1 MRKVVAAEYL
11 TLDGVTEDPGPSGDF
26 AKRGWTIPYWNDEL
40 SKSQSDLLFASD
52 ALLLGRVTYEEFAA
66 AWPSRSG
73 DPFTDRMNSLPK
85 FVASKTLKGPLKWNA
100 TLLKGDVADEVA
112 KLKKQ
117 SGQTLLIYGSGAL
130 VNTLMQRNLIDSYQL
145 MIYPIVLGSG
155 ERFFRAGLDTTLSL
169 SDAKT
174 TAAGVAVLT
183 YHGQRTIDDRQA
195 HAVALGR
202 HTLVWSSRV
211 AGGARR
217 VRHPAERAAPR
228 AGAGLPRADSVL
240 RIGLGGVL
248 PLARSGGLRPTC
260 VLDRPE
266 RLEIHWSGIPDGVR
280 GGDVAGRF
288 RLAGRARRYCD
299 GGYRTLGRCARRGG
313 RRIPLEQGVPR
324 LESLWDRRLRGRRP
338 PRHAKRF

>member
-1 MRKVVAAEYL
+1 MRQVVAAEYL

-66 AWPSRSG
+66 AWPLRSG

-85 FVASKTLKGPLKWNA
+85 FVASKTLKRPLKWNA

-117 SGQTLLIYGSGAL
+117 SGQNLLIYGSGAL
-130 VNTLMQRNLIDSYQL
+130 VNTLVPRNLIDMYQL

-183 YHGQRTIDDRQA
+183 Y
-195 HAVALGR
+195 
-202 HTLVWSSRV
+202 
-211 AGGARR
+211 
-217 VRHPAERAAPR
+217 
-228 AGAGLPRADSVL
+228 
-240 RIGLGGVL
+240 
-248 PLARSGGLRPTC
+248 
-260 VLDRPE
+260 
-266 RLEIHWSGIPDGVR
+266 
-280 GGDVAGRF
+280 
-288 RLAGRARRYCD
+288 
-299 GGYRTLGRCARRGG
+299 
-313 RRIPLEQGVPR
+313 VPR
-324 LESLWDRRLRGRRP
+324 PKDHR
-338 PRHAKRF
+338 

>member
-26 AKRGWTIPYWNDEL
+26 AKRGWTVPYWNDEL

-52 ALLLGRVTYEEFAA
+52 ALVLGRVTYEEFAA
-66 AWPSRSG
+66 AWSSRLG

-100 TLLKGDVADEVA
+100 TLLQGDVADEVA

-117 SGQTLLIYGSGAL
+117 SGQNLLIYGSGAL
-130 VNTLMQRNLIDSYQL
+130 VNTLIQRNLIDMYQL

-183 YHGQRTIDDRQA
+183 Y
-195 HAVALGR
+195 
-202 HTLVWSSRV
+202 
-211 AGGARR
+211 
-217 VRHPAERAAPR
+217 
-228 AGAGLPRADSVL
+228 
-240 RIGLGGVL
+240 
-248 PLARSGGLRPTC
+248 
-260 VLDRPE
+260 
-266 RLEIHWSGIPDGVR
+266 
-280 GGDVAGRF
+280 
-288 RLAGRARRYCD
+288 
-299 GGYRTLGRCARRGG
+299 
-313 RRIPLEQGVPR
+313 VPR
-324 LESLWDRRLRGRRP
+324 PKDHR
-338 PRHAKRF
+338 

>member
-1 MRKVVAAEYL
+1 MRQVVAAEYL

-66 AWPSRSG
+66 AWPLRSG

-85 FVASKTLKGPLKWNA
+85 FVASKTLKRPLKWNA

-183 YHGQRTIDDRQA
+183 Y
-195 HAVALGR
+195 
-202 HTLVWSSRV
+202 
-211 AGGARR
+211 
-217 VRHPAERAAPR
+217 
-228 AGAGLPRADSVL
+228 
-240 RIGLGGVL
+240 
-248 PLARSGGLRPTC
+248 
-260 VLDRPE
+260 
-266 RLEIHWSGIPDGVR
+266 
-280 GGDVAGRF
+280 
-288 RLAGRARRYCD
+288 
-299 GGYRTLGRCARRGG
+299 
-313 RRIPLEQGVPR
+313 VPR
-324 LESLWDRRLRGRRP
+324 PKDHR
-338 PRHAKRF
+338 